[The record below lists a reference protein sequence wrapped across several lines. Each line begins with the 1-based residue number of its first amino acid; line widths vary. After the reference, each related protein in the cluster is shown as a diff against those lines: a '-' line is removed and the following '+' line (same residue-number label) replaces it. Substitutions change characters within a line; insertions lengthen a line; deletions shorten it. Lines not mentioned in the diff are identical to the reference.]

1 MKRVRI
7 KGQQRRRMNYRPRG
21 DTGPKKRE
29 SNSVLAGGMNISS
42 PAKRPKHD
50 EPLAADPLVDR
61 IFGDLAL
68 LRQIE
73 RDLWERLASH
83 LAREGHENLGAKRR

>member
-7 KGQQRRRMNYRPRG
+7 KSQQRRRMNHRPRD
-21 DTGPKKRE
+21 DTVLKKRD
-29 SNSVLAGGMNISS
+29 SNHDLARDANKLS
-42 PAKRPKHD
+42 AKCPKHD
-50 EPLAADPLVDR
+50 EQTAADPLVER

-73 RDLWERLASH
+73 RDLWERLANH